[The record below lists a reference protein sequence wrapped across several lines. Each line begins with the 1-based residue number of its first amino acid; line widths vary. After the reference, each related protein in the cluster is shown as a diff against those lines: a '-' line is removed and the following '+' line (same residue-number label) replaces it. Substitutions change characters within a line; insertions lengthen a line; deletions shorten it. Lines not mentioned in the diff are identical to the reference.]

1 MTLFDHEVLGHHVIV
16 FGVLSGWTVTAE
28 VLGIMCC
35 LGSVIGWGRGGA
47 ADLATSSE
55 LERAMAWKVKTEPE
69 KNKQTRTHP
78 VWYSEHRPCQA
89 RFCLGTRWQVF
100 GTSACRDSGPAGCF
114 LAAGVI
120 IYIYISQAQT
130 TACHFNVSFNR
141 SVSVYWPQ
149 ESRELEDTRL
159 HVIHQRRKGL
169 LHMLA
174 HVCIARFV
182 RTSM

>member
-120 IYIYISQAQT
+120 IYIYIPSPNHSMSFQCFLQPVGERLLAPRVQRT
-130 TACHFNVSFNR
+130 RGHKAPCDPSKAERFASHVGAC
-141 SVSVYWPQ
+141 
-149 ESRELEDTRL
+149 L
-159 HVIHQRRKGL
+159 H
-169 LHMLA
+169 
-174 HVCIARFV
+174 C
-182 RTSM
+182 